1 MIRCPLCHSGNV
13 TECESIQVRD
23 LERLYHRDMQVD
35 ISELISSADKIDY
48 YNCRVCD
55 LHFFHPPI
63 AGDGLFYEKLQNFPW
78 YYEENKQEFSFAATH
93 IQSST
98 GVLEVGSG
106 KGAFRNHIGD
116 NPYIGLEFNDRAVS
130 IGKSKGL
137 DIRKES
143 IESHAAYMPEF
154 YDVVCNFQVLEHVS
168 DPRSF
173 LKSCIACLK
182 PGGKLIVS
190 VPSLSSFS
198 RFLTNHILD
207 LPPHHLTRWS
217 DEALGNISNL
227 FDLSTI
233 EIWHEPLQPLHY
245 SMYAKTVVEEALGY
259 GRGKLVDTSFRRRA
273 ISKIAAIPAR
283 FYRRGFNHSALLPP
297 GISVTAVY
305 QKEAGTAR

>member
-1 MIRCPLCHSGNV
+1 MRCPLCHSGDIA
-13 TECESIQVRD
+13 ECESIQARD
-23 LERLYHRDMQVD
+23 LVRLYQRGMHVD
-35 ISELISSADKIDY
+35 ISELMSPVDKIDY
-48 YNCRVCD
+48 YNCRACD
-55 LHFFHPPI
+55 LHFFLPPI
-63 AGDGLFYEKLQNFPW
+63 AGDGPFYETLQNFSW
-78 YYEENKQEFSFAATH
+78 YYEETKQEFSFAATH

-106 KGAFRNHIGD
+106 KGAFRTHIVD

-130 IGKSKGL
+130 LGKSRGL
-137 DIRKES
+137 DIRKQS
-143 IESHAAYMPEF
+143 IESHAVDMPEF

-168 DPRSF
+168 DPRCF
-173 LKSCIACLK
+173 LESCIACLK

-198 RFLTNHILD
+198 RYLTNHILD
-207 LPPHHLTRWS
+207 LPPHHLTRWT
-217 DEALGNISNL
+217 DKALGYIADL
-227 FDLSTI
+227 FGLLTI

-259 GRGKLVDTSFRRRA
+259 GRGKLVDTSLRRRA

-283 FYRRGFNHSALLPP
+283 FYCRGFNHSALLPR

-305 QKEAGTAR
+305 QKKAGTEI